1 MLGGVIVVVGFF
13 VILMIHEGGHLVAA
27 KAFGMK
33 ATRYF
38 LGFGPTL
45 WSFRRGE
52 TEYGVKAIPAGGF
65 VSIIG
70 MNPLEY
76 VAPEEESRTY
86 RGRPFY
92 QKSVVVM
99 AGVATHFVIAFI
111 LIWTANVL
119 IGRPDPDR
127 PQLEIAR
134 VVSETADGYPTAAV
148 EAGLKAGDRLLS
160 IDGAPLDNWSDLTEA
175 LRASPNRFVQME
187 VERNGE
193 RLTLGGEL
201 TSRIDPDTGQET
213 GFLGVSPVIG
223 RTRDNPIAG
232 VGVTVG
238 RIAFFTTQSVRG
250 IWTLVSNFGSF
261 LGAVFTNNDE
271 AIDEARPVSVIGITQ
286 FGAASQRIGLNYT
299 LELIAYVSVF
309 VGVLNAVPMYPFDGG
324 HFAVAIYQKVTG
336 RQPDIRKLA
345 PIGALVFFFIVIVGV
360 LGVYFDIVHP
370 LDFG

>member
-1 MLGGVIVVVGFF
+1 MLGGLIVVTGFF

-45 WSFRRGE
+45 WSFQKGE

-76 VAPEEESRTY
+76 VAPEEEHRTY

-99 AGVATHFVIAFI
+99 AGVATHFVLAFI
-111 LIWTANVL
+111 LLWTANVL

-134 VVSETADGYPTAAV
+134 VVAETDDGSPTAAT
-148 EAGLKAGDRLLS
+148 ESGLMAGDRLLA
-160 IDGAPLDNWSDLTEA
+160 IDGQPIERWSDLTDV

-193 RLTLGGEL
+193 RLTLGGTL
-201 TSRIDPDTGQET
+201 TSRIDPDTGREM

-223 RTRDNPIAG
+223 RTRDNPVAG
-232 VGVTVG
+232 IGTAAGRVG
-238 RIAFFTTQSVRG
+238 FFTAQSVRG
-250 IWTLVSNFGSF
+250 IWELVSNFGSF
-261 LGAVFTNNDE
+261 FSAVFSNNDE
-271 AIDEARPVSVIGITQ
+271 AIDEVRPVSVIGVTQ
-286 FGAASQRIGLNYT
+286 FGAASQRAGLNYT

-345 PIGALVFFFIVIVGV
+345 PIGALVFFFIVMVGV